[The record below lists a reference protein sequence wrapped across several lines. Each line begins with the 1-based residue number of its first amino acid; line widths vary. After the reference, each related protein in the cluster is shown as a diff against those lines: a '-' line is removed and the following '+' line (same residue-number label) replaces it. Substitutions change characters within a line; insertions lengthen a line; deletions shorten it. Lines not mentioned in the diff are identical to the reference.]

1 MNLKQMEY
9 FITIVNEGSISA
21 AAKSLHISQ
30 PPLSTQM
37 KLLEEELGVKLFHR
51 GSHHIVLTEDG
62 MRLKRRASEIV
73 SLAERTLQ
81 EFSSTPQMLQGEISI
96 GCGETANMTF
106 LSQQMARFRQKHP
119 QVRFNIH
126 SATADDIREGMENG
140 LFDLGLLLEPADI
153 SRHSFIRLPH
163 REQWGVIVR
172 DDSPLASLDHVTP
185 KDLCQVPLIMAK
197 RDSVRS
203 ELAGWFGGDYES
215 LEIAATFNL
224 LLNAVNM
231 VQNGVG
237 AALCFRLESPYAHI
251 RYIPLAPRLETG
263 AVLAWKKEQ
272 KIASAAGVSAF
283 LADFSAYAASLSA

>member
-1 MNLKQMEY
+1 MELRVLRY
-9 FITIVNEGSISA
+9 FLMTAREENITRA
-21 AAKSLHISQ
+21 AERLHVTQ
-30 PPLSTQM
+30 PTLSRQLM
-37 KLLEEELGVKLFHR
+37 QLEEELGVTLFHR
-51 GSHHIVLTEDG
+51 GSHNIVLTEDG
-62 MRLKRRASEIV
+62 MRLKRRASEI
-73 SLAERTLQ
+73 LALTERTIQ
-81 EFSSTPQMLQGEISI
+81 EFSSTPQILQGEISI

-106 LSQQMARFRQKHP
+106 LSQQMARFRRIHP

-126 SATADDIREGMENG
+126 SATADDVREGMESG

-172 DDSPLASLDHVTP
+172 DDSPLADLDHVTP
-185 KDLCQVPLIMAK
+185 QDLCQVPLIMAK

-203 ELAGWFGGDYES
+203 ELAGWFGDHYES
-215 LEIAATFNL
+215 LEIASTFNL

-272 KIASAAGVSAF
+272 ITSAAVSAF
-283 LADFSAYAASLSA
+283 LDDFRAFAASLSQ

>member
-1 MNLKQMEY
+1 MTAREEN
-9 FITIVNEGSISA
+9 ITRA
-21 AAKSLHISQ
+21 AELLHVTQ
-30 PPLSTQM
+30 PTLSRQLM
-37 KLLEEELGVKLFHR
+37 QLEEELGVKLFHR

-81 EFSSTPQMLQGEISI
+81 EFNSTPQLLQGEISI

-172 DDSPLASLDHVTP
+172 DDSPLALLDHVTP

-203 ELAGWFGGDYES
+203 ELAGWFGDDYES

-272 KIASAAGVSAF
+272 IASAAVSAF

>member
-1 MNLKQMEY
+1 M
-9 FITIVNEGSISA
+9 GSPP
-21 AAKSLHISQ
+21 AKY
-30 PPLSTQM
+30 
-37 KLLEEELGVKLFHR
+37 
-51 GSHHIVLTEDG
+51 
-62 MRLKRRASEIV
+62 
-73 SLAERTLQ
+73 
-81 EFSSTPQMLQGEISI
+81 
-96 GCGETANMTF
+96 
-106 LSQQMARFRQKHP
+106 
-119 QVRFNIH
+119 
-126 SATADDIREGMENG
+126 
-140 LFDLGLLLEPADI
+140 LGLLLEPADI

-172 DDSPLASLDHVTP
+172 DDSPLALLDHVTP

-203 ELAGWFGGDYES
+203 ELAGWFGDDYES

-272 KIASAAGVSAF
+272 IASAAVSAF

>member
-1 MNLKQMEY
+1 MQ
-9 FITIVNEGSISA
+9 
-21 AAKSLHISQ
+21 
-30 PPLSTQM
+30 
-37 KLLEEELGVKLFHR
+37 LEEELGVTLFHR
-51 GSHHIVLTEDG
+51 GSHNIVLTEDG
-62 MRLKRRASEIV
+62 MRLKRRASEI
-73 SLAERTLQ
+73 LALTERTIQ
-81 EFSSTPQMLQGEISI
+81 EFSSTPQILQGEISI
-96 GCGETANMTF
+96 CCGETANMTF
-106 LSQQMARFRQKHP
+106 LSQQMARFHRIHP

-126 SATADDIREGMENG
+126 SATADDVREGMESG

-172 DDSPLASLDHVTP
+172 DDSPLADLDHVTP
-185 KDLCQVPLIMAK
+185 QDLCQVPLIMAK

-203 ELAGWFGGDYES
+203 ELAGWFGDHYES

-272 KIASAAGVSAF
+272 ITSAAVSAF
-283 LADFSAYAASLSA
+283 LDDFRAFAASLSQ

>member
-1 MNLKQMEY
+1 MELRVLRY
-9 FITIVNEGSISA
+9 FLMTAREENIARA
-21 AAKSLHISQ
+21 AELLHVTQ
-30 PPLSTQM
+30 PTLSRQLM
-37 KLLEEELGVKLFHR
+37 QLEEELGVKLFHR

-172 DDSPLASLDHVTP
+172 DDSPLALLDHVTP

-203 ELAGWFGGDYES
+203 ELAGWFGDDYES

-272 KIASAAGVSAF
+272 IASAAVSAF